1 MRVSEINIGTVR
13 NLSDEDLAV
22 LYNKL
27 QIIYKQIPLE
37 NLQLYVRR
45 KILIL
50 SREAENR
57 RIRQKENNEMTK
69 FFTRIKNWFTPNK
82 KK

>member
-27 QIIYKQIPLE
+27 QILYKQIPLE
-37 NLQLYVRR
+37 NLQHYII
-45 KILIL
+45 KKMLIL

-57 RIRQKENNEMTK
+57 KIRQKENSKMTK
-69 FFTRIKNWFTPNK
+69 FFTGIKKRFTPNK